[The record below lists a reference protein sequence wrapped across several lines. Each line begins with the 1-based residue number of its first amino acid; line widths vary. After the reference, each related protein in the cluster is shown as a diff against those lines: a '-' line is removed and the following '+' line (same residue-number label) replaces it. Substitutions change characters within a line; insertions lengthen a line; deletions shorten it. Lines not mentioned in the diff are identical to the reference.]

1 MNRIVVA
8 DDDAGIA
15 RILSDRLRDAGHVVD
30 VARDGVEA
38 LRLAE
43 GADLLLLDLEMP
55 RMDGLTVLDSLRSLP
70 AAPLV
75 IVITAHGDM
84 TKAVRAMRAGAYDF
98 IAKPFDAATIQLV
111 VQRARAKF
119 GRASRR

>member
-8 DDDAGIA
+8 DDDASIA
-15 RILSDRLRDAGHVVD
+15 RILSDRLRDAGHEVD

-38 LRLAE
+38 LRLAD

-70 AAPLV
+70 TAPLV

-84 TKAVRAMRAGAYDF
+84 A
-98 IAKPFDAATIQLV
+98 
-111 VQRARAKF
+111 
-119 GRASRR
+119 